1 MKAGIAR
8 ESALK
13 EQRQRVRRLLSWD
26 MSRQGLS
33 IGPEWGEGGKVM
45 WAMTA
50 VFSYFFLGRASEMFA
65 YNDGKLTKILYF
77 RGETGV
83 FWWKGTAVS
92 NGIVAVR

>member
-33 IGPEWGEGGKVM
+33 IVPEWGEGGKVM

-65 YNDGKLTKILYF
+65 YNDGKIHEDFEST
-77 RGETGV
+77 RGDV
-83 FWWKGTAVS
+83 SIFWKGTAVS
-92 NGIVAVR
+92 TGNMAVR